1 MAGKSRVIG
10 GPALRRT
17 LRRLPESTRESLADT
32 LTLIGNRLLL
42 RARAQTPVR
51 TGGLRNALNYK
62 VARKT
67 LQLTLGLLTKG
78 KRRDFFYG
86 YILER
91 GRRAQTVQV
100 QRRKRVGGILRTSGR
115 RKIKADI
122 TSTYNMKVRAI
133 APNRYDF
140 VFGRRKDFVQNEL
153 PVMRQALIDGLQDAA
168 RG

>member
-10 GPALRRT
+10 GPALKRT

-42 RARAQTPVR
+42 RARGETPIR
-51 TGGLRNALNYK
+51 TGGLRAALNYK
-62 VARKT
+62 VAAKT
-67 LQLTLGLLTKG
+67 LKLTVGLVTKAT
-78 KRRDFFYG
+78 KRRFFYG
-86 YILER
+86 YILDA
-91 GRRAQTVQV
+91 GRRAQTV
-100 QRRKRVGGILRTSGR
+100 
-115 RKIKADI
+115 KIRCGVRAGK
-122 TSTYNMKVRAI
+122 NMRIKAI

-140 VFGRRKDFVQNEL
+140 VFGRRKDFVRNEL